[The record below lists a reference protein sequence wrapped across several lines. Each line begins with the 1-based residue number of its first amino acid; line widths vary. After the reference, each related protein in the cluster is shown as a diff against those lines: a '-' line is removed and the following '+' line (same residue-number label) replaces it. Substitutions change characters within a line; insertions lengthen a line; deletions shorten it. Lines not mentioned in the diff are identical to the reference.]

1 MKRGILDD
9 RSLELVKKEFDRLK
23 ESNDYQNYTIGEYI
37 DSGGYAR
44 VYAVNPL
51 HGEKGKKYALRIAD
65 VNTDEND
72 GKNERETE
80 AVKKLMAFGQKHI
93 VNYLM
98 SFTVET
104 TYGEESHTLYCTL
117 MPFLCPLSK
126 NKTKTDDIEI
136 ALRLGND
143 LLPLLQTCME
153 KQIIHRDIKSQNI
166 LYDGD
171 FRNDEGFL
179 LGDFGE
185 ARNDNDGTVTGRG
198 TLSTMA
204 PEIIGFD
211 KDIRHD
217 HKLCDM
223 YSLGLVMYYYL
234 NDRTYP
240 FGNAEKDH
248 YARIDNK
255 GALPPPKYGS
265 AELKALIVKA
275 TQYYPKDRFASPG
288 EMFTELKQCE
298 EYRTFILGKVSP
310 EEDTLNS
317 HDELFKENKRLFDE
331 LREENSR
338 MRDEWRAEIERIHLE
353 FVEKEKRLQSQ
364 IDAMQEQIEQLKQ
377 QNASLSG
384 AADLNETAD
393 SSVREPYGR
402 REVDT
407 MEDENREKAAD
418 EQIEESDALREE
430 SFSEEGEDD
439 AVPDEAIEETEVL
452 SEGSSSEKEDWKEDY
467 DTVIMASDVLSKESP
482 SAEVDRN
489 ATADKP
495 MQEPYGRRKKSLS
508 AEVDWDATPDKPI
521 QEPYGRIVPVKSD
534 QPLSVKAGE
543 RLLFGQYPQGANG
556 EMAPLEWRVLDVRG
570 SKALLIT
577 EKLIDYVPYNK
588 EYISVTWE
596 SCSLRKWLNT
606 DFVMKA
612 FGTQKPPRVA
622 RSAIQ
627 NRDNQDYGTDG
638 GNWTNDRIFA
648 LSIDEAE
655 KYFTS
660 DMGRVGHI
668 TDYVH
673 SKENDGEDG
682 SAFWWLRSPGSLSI
696 LAAGVND
703 DGSVSGYGKMVK
715 LIKAAV
721 RPALWLNL
729 K

>member
-430 SFSEEGEDD
+430 SSSEEGEDD

-467 DTVIMASDVLSKESP
+467 DTVIMASDVLSEESP
-482 SAEVDRN
+482 
-489 ATADKP
+489 
-495 MQEPYGRRKKSLS
+495 S

-588 EYISVTWE
+588 EYTGVTWE
-596 SCSLRKWLNT
+596 SCSLRKWMNT

-612 FGTQKPPRVA
+612 FGTKKPPRVE

-638 GNWTNDRIFA
+638 GNWTIDRIFA
-648 LSIDEAE
+648 LSIGEAE
-655 KYFTS
+655 KLFSLSINRIGYTS
-660 DMGRVGHI
+660 V
-668 TDYVH
+668 YAH
-673 SKENDGEDG
+673 SKGHDCNDHSEY
-682 SAFWWLRSPGSLSI
+682 WWLRSPGGNSSSVAI
-696 LAAGVND
+696 VSFNGFVTRVGVDVND
-703 DGSVSGYGKMVK
+703 SGV
-715 LIKAAV
+715 AV